1 MADCYVGEIRLF
13 AGARNEPPAN
23 WMFCE
28 GQSLSVNNYQL
39 LFSLL
44 GTTYGGDGVTAFK
57 LPDMRGRAPI
67 HVGQGLNLTNRVL
80 GIPGGNEAVTLG
92 IAQIPVH
99 NHPFNVSGDKATSA
113 LPDGLVLANA
123 DPREFYATQ
132 QLSGSSPQVLQTDTV
147 SLAGGN
153 QPHENRM
160 PSIAL
165 HYIIATNG
173 TYPNFQD

>member
-39 LFSLL
+39 LFSLI
-44 GTTYGGDGVTAFK
+44 GTIYGGDGVTTFK

-67 HVGQGLNLTNRVL
+67 HVGQGLNLINRVL
-80 GIPGGNEAVTLG
+80 GVPGGNEAVTLG

-99 NHPFNVSGDKATSA
+99 NHPFNVSTDNATSA
-113 LPDGLVLANA
+113 LPDGLVLANPS
-123 DPREFYATQ
+123 PREFYATER
-132 QLSGSSPQVLQTDTV
+132 LSGTDDQVLKSDTV
-147 SLAGGN
+147 SMTGGN

-165 HYIIATNG
+165 RYIIATIG
-173 TYPNFQD
+173 EYPNFQ

>member
-44 GTTYGGDGVTAFK
+44 GTTYGGDGVTTFK
-57 LPDMRGRAPI
+57 LPDLRGRAPL
-67 HVGQGLNLTNRVL
+67 HVGQGGGLTNRVL
-80 GIPGGNEAVTLG
+80 GQFGGNETVTLLTS
-92 IAQIPVH
+92 QIPAH

-165 HYIIATNG
+165 RYIIATNG